1 MQQKEENVIMMKR
14 ARRKR
19 KRGETGNNDGRVG
32 VRNRFR
38 SWASSLLLQWQD
50 HFFLPKI
57 CKKFTKSEKKK
68 QLKYCDCLTKKNVF
82 PPTNIQQVIDAR
94 LGPGKKNKIK
104 IPFAKLLVRC
114 CLSARSRRGTE

>member
-1 MQQKEENVIMMKR
+1 MTGELECVIDFALGHPLYCFNGKITFSCQKFAKNFQKV
-14 ARRKR
+14 
-19 KRGETGNNDGRVG
+19 
-32 VRNRFR
+32 
-38 SWASSLLLQWQD
+38 
-50 HFFLPKI
+50 
-57 CKKFTKSEKKK
+57 KKK

-82 PPTNIQQVIDAR
+82 PPTNIQQVIDAQ